1 MLNHVKNSVYVVVA
15 ACTNAACGLPAVPR
29 GHCERESRDLKR
41 CGWRR
46 AFYGEKQCSKMEK
59 QLSGSAKRKLKRK
72 KELKLV
78 DNLKHLPKIA
88 NYFTPN
94 QCPLRKGDGNAEIPP
109 SPVVAVETAN
119 VNVSASTSSQA
130 TTSVEASSE
139 TWDDSQLSQEQEDD
153 EDEHSPH
160 HHNEHDASPTERAET
175 TGSSSP
181 RSTFT
186 LPSDPALW
194 GPLTET
200 LREEAIHRGP
210 AAFHNRASR
219 YPASVRESGL
229 GCRTR
234 SLTNDLFNC
243 RLQNNEVVPREWLL
257 YSPST
262 GSVYC
267 YACKLLSPQTQ
278 QHAFISG
285 FSDWKHSERIGDH
298 EKSLEHRRNML
309 SLIQRSQVVC
319 RVDAALVR
327 QCEAEQRYWTEVLR
341 RVVTVIKFLAA
352 RGLAFRGDNELL
364 GSVHNGNYLGT
375 LEVIAHFDPFLKEH
389 LVKHGNKGKGKPSYI
404 SSTVCDEFIAL
415 MGDKTKQVIA
425 DEIKQA
431 KYFSVIV
438 DSTPDLSHVDQLTFV
453 FRFVNA
459 SGKVVER
466 FIGFEPIHSHTGL
479 SLAESVISMVRNLG
493 LDLANCRGQSY
504 DNASNMSGK
513 YNGLQAQLKKVNP
526 LIHYTPCAA
535 HSLNLVGVNTIED
548 CSADVISFFELL
560 QSLYTFCSASTYR
573 WNTVFKN
580 SDFSISHTLKS
591 LCGTRWSCRA
601 DSTKALCKNYSAI
614 RDSLAKIASDS
625 DEKERCKREASALV
639 AKLDTLESVMMTM
652 VWDRILGRFKAT
664 SDKIQTRDID
674 LATAVRLLQSLLSYV
689 GKLRDQ
695 FAELEE
701 SARSVSAT
709 QDYQYDIS
717 RRRKRKRFSDES
729 DNDEEVVFTN
739 GSLKFKVETYYV
751 IIDKL
756 TSCLSKR
763 IGAYTDVC
771 ELFGVLFDR
780 DYDERDVRERAAR
793 LTSTYPT
800 DLDASLADELMQ
812 FTHFV
817 SSETSPVKMLQIL
830 ETNGLKTTFPNI
842 YVALKMFLTL
852 PVSNCEGERS
862 FSVLKRVKNALRTTM
877 TQARLSALSL
887 LSIENE
893 VVEGMDFEDIVHEF
907 AYLKS
912 RRKATE

>member
-1 MLNHVKNSVYVVVA
+1 
-15 ACTNAACGLPAVPR
+15 
-29 GHCERESRDLKR
+29 
-41 CGWRR
+41 
-46 AFYGEKQCSKMEK
+46 MEK
-59 QLSGSAKRKLKRK
+59 QLSGSAKRKLKRG
-72 KELKLV
+72 KELKLS
-78 DNLKHLPKIA
+78 DNLKHIPKIA
-88 NYFTPN
+88 TFFTSN
-94 QCPLRKGDGNAEIPP
+94 KSSQRKDDNAENPP
-109 SPVVAVETAN
+109 SPDAVEIAN
-119 VNVSASTSSQA
+119 VNVSGASSQA
-130 TTSVEASSE
+130 TTSVEAISE
-139 TWDDSQLSQEQEDD
+139 TWSGQEEQEDD
-153 EDEHSPH
+153 EHEPLELH
-160 HHNEHDASPTERAET
+160 HHNEHASPTEGAET
-175 TGSSSP
+175 ASSP
-181 RSTFT
+181 SPSSTFI

-194 GPLTET
+194 GPLTES

-210 AAFHNRASR
+210 AAFHNRATR

-234 SLTNDLFNC
+234 SLTNDLLNC

-267 YACKLLSPQTQ
+267 YACKLLSPRPQSR

-298 EKSLEHRRNML
+298 ETSLEHRQNML
-309 SLIQRSQVVC
+309 SMLQRSQVVC

-327 QCEAEQRYWTEVLR
+327 QCEAEQRYWAEVLK
-341 RVVTVIKFLAA
+341 RVVTVIKFLGS
-352 RGLAFRGDNELL
+352 RGAAFRGDNELL
-364 GSVHNGNYLGT
+364 GSVHNGNYLGS
-375 LEVIAHFDPFLKEH
+375 LELIAHFDPFLKDH
-389 LVKHGNKGKGKPSYI
+389 LVKHGNKGKGKPSYL
-404 SSTVCDEFIAL
+404 SSTVCEEFIAL

-438 DSTPDLSHVDQLTFV
+438 DSTPDLAHVDQLTFV

-535 HSLNLVGVNTIED
+535 HSLNLVGINTMED
-548 CSADVISFFELL
+548 CCADVISFFELL
-560 QSLYTFCSASTYR
+560 QSLYTFCSASTHR
-573 WNTVFKN
+573 WNIVFTN
-580 SDFSISHTLKS
+580 SDYDISHTLKS

-601 DSTKALCKNYSAI
+601 DSTKALRRNYSAI
-614 RDSLAKIASDS
+614 RDSLAKIALDC
-625 DEKERCKREASALV
+625 DEKNQTKREASALV
-639 AKLDTLESVMMTM
+639 AKLDTLESAMMTIL
-652 VWDRILGRFKAT
+652 WDRILGRFKAT
-664 SDKIQTRDID
+664 SDKLQTRDID

-689 GKLRDQ
+689 STLRDQ
-695 FAELEE
+695 FTDLEE
-701 SARSVSAT
+701 SARPVSAT

-717 RRRKRKRFSDES
+717 RRRKRKRFADES
-729 DNDEEVVFTN
+729 DDDEEVVFAN

-763 IGAYTDVC
+763 IGAYTEVC

-780 DYDERDVRERAAR
+780 DYDECDVRERAAR
-793 LTSTYPT
+793 LSSTYPT

-817 SSETSPVKMLQIL
+817 SSDTYTSPAQLLQIL
-830 ETNGLKTTFPNI
+830 EKNGLKTTFPNV

-862 FSVLKRVKNALRTTM
+862 FSVLKRVKNVLRTTM
-877 TQARLSALSL
+877 SQTRLSALSL
-887 LSIENE
+887 LAIEHE
-893 VVEGMDFEDIVHEF
+893 VVESLDFEDIVHQF

-912 RRKATE
+912 RKKPTE